1 MNVLIV
7 DDQPE
12 VVESMVTGVNWKKI
26 PVEQVFTAYSVKEA
40 QSVFERERIDVLLCD
55 IEMPPTNGFALLRW
69 AQERFSGLVCIFLSA
84 HAEFEYAQEAVKLG
98 SFDYILQ
105 PAPYAEIEAAV
116 ERAAGKVRS
125 AKPNKW
131 LRFYRCIPLYL
142 MFLPGALYLL
152 MDKYIPMSGLIIAFK
167 KVNWRKGIL
176 ASDWVGFS
184 NFTYLFKTKDAF
196 NITRNTLLYNLCFIV
211 LGTVIAITI
220 AILLN
225 EITSKL
231 FKQVYQTIILMPY
244 LISIVVVSYLVFA
257 MLSSESGFINNTIF
271 KALGINPIS
280 WYTEPK
286 YWPFILVIVHIW
298 KVFGYDCIL
307 YYATLVGID
316 HGYYAIKTAHV
327 TLPSL
332 LPTIITLTLMSI
344 GKIFYSDFGL
354 FYQVPMD
361 SGPLL
366 DITSTIDTYV
376 YRALITLNDYGR
388 SSAAGV
394 YQSVVGFILVLC
406 ANLAVKKIGGE
417 ENALF

>member
-1 MNVLIV
+1 MPNKSAAL
-7 DDQPE
+7 E
-12 VVESMVTGVNWKKI
+12 
-26 PVEQVFTAYSVKEA
+26 KE
-40 QSVFERERIDVLLCD
+40 
-55 IEMPPTNGFALLRW
+55 M
-69 AQERFSGLVCIFLSA
+69 
-84 HAEFEYAQEAVKLG
+84 
-98 SFDYILQ
+98 
-105 PAPYAEIEAAV
+105 
-116 ERAAGKVRS
+116 KVRS

-316 HGYYAIKTAHV
+316 HGYYEAAVIDGANRWQQILHV

-354 FYQVPMD
+354 FY
-361 SGPLL
+361 
-366 DITSTIDTYV
+366 
-376 YRALITLNDYGR
+376 
-388 SSAAGV
+388 
-394 YQSVVGFILVLC
+394 
-406 ANLAVKKIGGE
+406 
-417 ENALF
+417 

>member
-1 MNVLIV
+1 MPNKSAAL
-7 DDQPE
+7 E
-12 VVESMVTGVNWKKI
+12 
-26 PVEQVFTAYSVKEA
+26 KE
-40 QSVFERERIDVLLCD
+40 
-55 IEMPPTNGFALLRW
+55 M
-69 AQERFSGLVCIFLSA
+69 
-84 HAEFEYAQEAVKLG
+84 
-98 SFDYILQ
+98 
-105 PAPYAEIEAAV
+105 
-116 ERAAGKVRS
+116 KVRS

-316 HGYYAIKTAHV
+316 HGYYEAAVIDGANRWQTLWKV
-327 TLPSL
+327 TIPNVMPSI
-332 LPTIITLTLMSI
+332 TICTFLTLTNSFKLFDQNLALTGGQPYTILSDGSSI
-344 GKIFYSDFGL
+344 KETEMLALNILNTFYGQNANSRGTAQAKAVL
-354 FYQVPMD
+354 F
-361 SGPLL
+361 
-366 DITSTIDTYV
+366 
-376 YRALITLNDYGR
+376 
-388 SSAAGV
+388 
-394 YQSVVGFILVLC
+394 FILVATIGLLQLS
-406 ANLAVKKIGGE
+406 ANRKKE
-417 ENALF
+417 VQQ

>member
-1 MNVLIV
+1 MSTKSAAL
-7 DDQPE
+7 E
-12 VVESMVTGVNWKKI
+12 
-26 PVEQVFTAYSVKEA
+26 KE
-40 QSVFERERIDVLLCD
+40 
-55 IEMPPTNGFALLRW
+55 M
-69 AQERFSGLVCIFLSA
+69 
-84 HAEFEYAQEAVKLG
+84 
-98 SFDYILQ
+98 
-105 PAPYAEIEAAV
+105 
-116 ERAAGKVRS
+116 KVRT

-131 LRFYRCIPLYL
+131 LRFYRCLPLYL

-152 MDKYIPMSGLIIAFK
+152 MDKYIPMTGLIIAFK

-176 ASDWVGFS
+176 ASDWVGLS

-196 NITRNTLLYNLCFIV
+196 NITRNTLLYNLAFIV
-211 LGTVIAITI
+211 LGTVMAITI

-225 EITSKL
+225 EITSKKM
-231 FKQVYQTIILMPY
+231 KQVYQTIILLPY

-257 MLSSESGFINNTIF
+257 LLSSETGFVNNTIL
-271 KALGINPIS
+271 KALGVSPIS

-316 HGYYAIKTAHV
+316 HGYYEAAVIDGANRWQQIVHV

-332 LPTIITLTLMSI
+332 LPTIITLTLMAI

-361 SGPLL
+361 SGPLM
-366 DITSTIDTYV
+366 DVTSTIDTYV
-376 YRALITLNDYGR
+376 YRSLITLNDLCM
-388 SSAAGV
+388 SAAASV
-394 YQSVVGFILVLC
+394 YQSVVGFILVVP
-406 ANLAVKKIGGE
+406 AYWSVKKVVGE

>member
-1 MNVLIV
+1 MPNKSAAL
-7 DDQPE
+7 E
-12 VVESMVTGVNWKKI
+12 
-26 PVEQVFTAYSVKEA
+26 KE
-40 QSVFERERIDVLLCD
+40 
-55 IEMPPTNGFALLRW
+55 M
-69 AQERFSGLVCIFLSA
+69 
-84 HAEFEYAQEAVKLG
+84 
-98 SFDYILQ
+98 
-105 PAPYAEIEAAV
+105 
-116 ERAAGKVRS
+116 KVRS

-316 HGYYAIKTAHV
+316 HGYYEAAF
-327 TLPSL
+327 TLRCRAFCPPS
-332 LPTIITLTLMSI
+332 S
-344 GKIFYSDFGL
+344 
-354 FYQVPMD
+354 
-361 SGPLL
+361 
-366 DITSTIDTYV
+366 
-376 YRALITLNDYGR
+376 R
-388 SSAAGV
+388 
-394 YQSVVGFILVLC
+394 
-406 ANLAVKKIGGE
+406 
-417 ENALF
+417 

>member
-1 MNVLIV
+1 MPNKSAAL
-7 DDQPE
+7 E
-12 VVESMVTGVNWKKI
+12 
-26 PVEQVFTAYSVKEA
+26 KE
-40 QSVFERERIDVLLCD
+40 
-55 IEMPPTNGFALLRW
+55 M
-69 AQERFSGLVCIFLSA
+69 
-84 HAEFEYAQEAVKLG
+84 
-98 SFDYILQ
+98 
-105 PAPYAEIEAAV
+105 
-116 ERAAGKVRS
+116 KVRS

-316 HGYYAIKTAHV
+316 HGYYEAAVIEKKKKKPLAADRSRYAAEPSAHHHHA
-327 TLPSL
+327 
-332 LPTIITLTLMSI
+332 
-344 GKIFYSDFGL
+344 
-354 FYQVPMD
+354 
-361 SGPLL
+361 
-366 DITSTIDTYV
+366 DTDV
-376 YRALITLNDYGR
+376 YRQDFLFRFR
-388 SSAAGV
+388 SVLSGADGFRPAARH
-394 YQSVVGFILVLC
+394 Y
-406 ANLAVKKIGGE
+406 E
-417 ENALF
+417 HD

>member
-1 MNVLIV
+1 MPNKSAAL
-7 DDQPE
+7 E
-12 VVESMVTGVNWKKI
+12 
-26 PVEQVFTAYSVKEA
+26 KE
-40 QSVFERERIDVLLCD
+40 
-55 IEMPPTNGFALLRW
+55 M
-69 AQERFSGLVCIFLSA
+69 
-84 HAEFEYAQEAVKLG
+84 
-98 SFDYILQ
+98 
-105 PAPYAEIEAAV
+105 
-116 ERAAGKVRS
+116 KVRS

-176 ASDWVGFS
+176 ESDWVGFS

-271 KALGINPIS
+271 KALGVKPIS

-316 HGYYAIKTAHV
+316 HGYYEAAVIDGANRWQQIVHV

>member
-1 MNVLIV
+1 MPNKSAAL
-7 DDQPE
+7 E
-12 VVESMVTGVNWKKI
+12 
-26 PVEQVFTAYSVKEA
+26 KE
-40 QSVFERERIDVLLCD
+40 
-55 IEMPPTNGFALLRW
+55 M
-69 AQERFSGLVCIFLSA
+69 
-84 HAEFEYAQEAVKLG
+84 
-98 SFDYILQ
+98 
-105 PAPYAEIEAAV
+105 
-116 ERAAGKVRS
+116 KVRS

-316 HGYYAIKTAHV
+316 HGYYEAAVIDGANRWQQILHV
-327 TLPSL
+327 TLPCISQ
-332 LPTIITLTLMSI
+332 TIVIMLILRMGSVLNVGMEQILM
-344 GKIFYSDFGL
+344 L
-354 FYQVPMD
+354 EN
-361 SGPLL
+361 
-366 DITSTIDTYV
+366 
-376 YRALITLNDYGR
+376 A
-388 SSAAGV
+388 
-394 YQSVVGFILVLC
+394 
-406 ANLAVKKIGGE
+406 AVKSISDVISTYTYRMGIQQLQYSKTTAIGVFQSLINMLLMLSANKISKKLTGDGIW
-417 ENALF
+417 